1 VKQYR
6 SINPSPTLSSGHGA
20 KDGAPVQY
28 RSICPSPTLFSGSGP
43 EDEVPALLLDRLA
56 HNAAGTWERMM
67 ILKRRKTYPGPGFLA
82 MTCVALVL
90 LANLGGCG
98 PRANFA
104 TAGSIKT
111 KRFAADLAVVNA
123 RIWTGVDGRDDDG
136 SDQSTGLA
144 VVGGRITVVGDDA
157 AVRAWI
163 GPDTKVIDA
172 QGRRAVPGMTDSHL
186 HLIGGGLQLGRLY
199 LRDVA
204 DREEFIRAVAD
215 DADSKRKGE
224 WVLGGRFS
232 IESWTEPSE
241 PRKEWI
247 DPVTDDV
254 PVFLTRMDGHQAL
267 VNSAA
272 LKLAGIDRFG
282 PADPQG
288 GQIIRDPDTG
298 EPTGILKESAME
310 MVRKHIPQPS
320 ADEKYDAL
328 KRAMR
333 HANAHGITSVHDMSQ
348 LGDLDVYQR
357 AAADGGLTLRIHCY
371 VDVTDWRGYA
381 DRIQR
386 YEAPGDMFHVH
397 GFKGFM
403 DGSLGSRTAYMRE
416 PYSDADPGA
425 LYPRG
430 QLTDFADP
438 PSEFI
443 ELAVMAGGR
452 GLQLAVHAIGDEANH
467 ILLDAY
473 EATLQRNGPRD
484 ARHRIEHAQH
494 LRVEDIPRFSALG
507 VVASMQPLHKAD
519 DGRYA
524 EKRVGPERLKGSYAY
539 RQLVDSGA
547 LVCFGSDWPVVTLD
561 PFAGIDSAVNA
572 RTLAG
577 DVWLASHSLTVQEA
591 LRAYTVSP
599 ARAVHHED
607 RIGTLEAGKLADLVI
622 LSADP
627 LTEPG
632 EKLGQIRPTHV
643 IVDGKVVFTV
653 SK

>member
-1 VKQYR
+1 MVRRGGGGKLVGAGSVVTLAGKPPVAPTCVGNR
-6 SINPSPTLSSGHGA
+6 SFDMRQSLNRQSMPCSDHM
-20 KDGAPVQY
+20 
-28 RSICPSPTLFSGSGP
+28 
-43 EDEVPALLLDRLA
+43 A
-56 HNAAGTWERMM
+56 HNVAEAWERMM
-67 ILKRRKTYPGPGFLA
+67 TLKWRKTRHGSACLA
-82 MTCVALVL
+82 MACVVSVL
-90 LANLGGCG
+90 PASLGGCG

-104 TAGSIKT
+104 KEGDVKM
-111 KRFAADLAVVNA
+111 KRRVADLAVVNA
-123 RIWTGVDGRDDDG
+123 RVWTGVDGRDVDG
-136 SDQSTGLA
+136 SDQPAGLA
-144 VVGGRITVVGDDA
+144 VVGDRIVVVGDDA

-172 QGRRAVPGMTDSHL
+172 NSRRVIPGITDSHL
-186 HLIGGGLQLGRLY
+186 HLIGGGLQLGRLH
-199 LRDVA
+199 LREVA
-204 DREEFIRAVAD
+204 DREEFIRAVAG
-215 DADSKRKGE
+215 DARSKRKGE

-232 IESWTEPSE
+232 VESWADPSQ

-247 DPVTDDV
+247 DPVTADV

-272 LKLAGIDRFG
+272 LKLAGIDRLG
-282 PADPQG
+282 PADPEG
-288 GQIIRDPDTG
+288 GQIVRDPDTG
-298 EPTGILKESAME
+298 EPTGILKESGMDL
-310 MVRKHIPQPS
+310 VRKHIPQPS

-357 AAADGGLTLRIHCY
+357 AVADDALTLRIHCY

-381 DRIQR
+381 ERIRQ

-416 PYSDADPGA
+416 PYSDAKSGA

-438 PSEFI
+438 PTEFI
-443 ELAVMAGGR
+443 ELAVMADGR

-473 EATLQRNGPRD
+473 EAALLGNGPRD
-484 ARHRIEHAQH
+484 ARHRVEHAQH

-507 VVASMQPLHKAD
+507 VVASMQPFHKAD

-524 EKRVGPERLKGSYAY
+524 EKRVGPGRWRGSYAY
-539 RQLVDSGA
+539 RELVDSGA
-547 LVCFGSDWPVVTLD
+547 LVCFGSDWPIVTLD
-561 PFAGIDSAVNA
+561 PLAGIDSAVNA

-577 DVWLASHSLTVQEA
+577 EVWLASHSLTVEEA

-622 LSADP
+622 LLADP
-627 LTEPG
+627 LTEPS
-632 EKLGQIRPTHV
+632 EKLGKIKPTHV
-643 IVDGKVVFTV
+643 IVDGKIVFTM